1 MGFIILA
8 CSRISK
14 CWKSSALISHGRHSD
29 LDSRVLVTFSCRG
42 LMLFF
47 IKFSC
52 PRAQAALS
60 ISSHVWREQKRKAMR
75 ASVACCHLATDQYQ
89 RLQTAQLKSPD
100 GDLGMLSWP
109 WSFSALLYRLTAHAH
124 FHNLLREA
132 CHASKKQGHVHA
144 QVINQSRKASRPS
157 LST

>member
-1 MGFIILA
+1 
-8 CSRISK
+8 
-14 CWKSSALISHGRHSD
+14 
-29 LDSRVLVTFSCRG
+29 
-42 LMLFF
+42 
-47 IKFSC
+47 
-52 PRAQAALS
+52 
-60 ISSHVWREQKRKAMR
+60 MR

-132 CHASKKQGHVHA
+132 ATRAGARACSG
-144 QVINQSRKASRPS
+144 NQSRKSFASQPAYLTSDSTRHRTLVPFPDRTVAPLVTATAFCARFLLHCADDASTARS
-157 LST
+157 LCGAASQAALG